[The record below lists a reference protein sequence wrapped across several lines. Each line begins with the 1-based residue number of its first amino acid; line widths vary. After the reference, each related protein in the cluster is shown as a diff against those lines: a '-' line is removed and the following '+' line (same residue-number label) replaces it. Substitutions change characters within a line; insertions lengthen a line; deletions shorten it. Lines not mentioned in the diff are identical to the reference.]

1 MRWIR
6 VRTFVA
12 ASAIISMAVIAGPAP
27 AHAAFPGENGR
38 IVFDT
43 VSVFWNG
50 TGPSNIYTVEPDGSD
65 LKRLTDVPDG
75 SAAWHPS
82 VSPSGGRI
90 VYVMSREGR
99 NDQVWIMHAD
109 GSHQHRLV
117 HEPAWSGS
125 GPSFT
130 AGGHRVL
137 YSRCGNY
144 VAFYFTCK
152 IVSVR
157 LDGSGLRTII
167 GGTWHPFDPVM
178 SPDGSKV
185 AYVSDAGGFEGRLWL
200 ADADGSNRSV
210 IGPTFVERLSWSPD
224 GSQLTFT
231 GGHRNGAGFTINV
244 DGTGLQKI
252 LPGSLFPAWSPDG
265 ASIVSH
271 GEGPNGFG
279 PLRITGTD
287 GSDPV
292 EIVDA
297 YLGVGFVDWGVAR

>member
-1 MRWIR
+1 MR
-6 VRTFVA
+6 RTRLK
-12 ASAIISMAVIAGPAP
+12 SIITAAVIVSMGVIAAPTPAQ
-27 AHAAFPGENGR
+27 AAFPGENGT
-38 IVFDT
+38 IIFDT

-50 TGPSNIYTVEPDGSD
+50 AGPSNIYAVDPDGAH
-65 LKRLTDVPDG
+65 LRQLTDVPDG
-75 SAAWHPS
+75 SGAWHPS
-82 VSPSGGRI
+82 VSPAADRI
-90 VYVMSREGR
+90 VYVMSRDGR
-99 NDQVWIMHAD
+99 NDQVWIMRAD

-117 HEPAWSGS
+117 HEPAWSGN
-125 GPSFT
+125 GPSFA

-157 LDGSGLRTII
+157 LDGSDRRTII

-178 SPDGSKV
+178 SPDGSTV
-185 AYVSDAGGFEGRLWL
+185 AYVSDAGGIEGRVWL
-200 ADADGSNRSV
+200 ADADGTNRSA
-210 IGPTFVERLSWSPD
+210 IGPTFTERLSWAPD
-224 GSQLTFT
+224 GSRLTFT
-231 GGHRNGAGFTINV
+231 GGHRNGGSFTMDA
-244 DGTGLQKI
+244 DGNDVNEI
-252 LPGSLFPAWSPDG
+252 LAGSLVSAWSPDG

-271 GEGPNGFG
+271 VEGPNGYG

-287 GSDPV
+287 GSDPL

>member
-1 MRWIR
+1 MRWTR
-6 VRTFVA
+6 LKSLATA
-12 ASAIISMAVIAGPAP
+12 ATIVSAGVIAAPIPAY
-27 AHAAFPGENGR
+27 AAFPGENGT

-50 TGPSNIYTVEPDGSD
+50 DGPSNIYAVDPDGSH
-65 LKRLTDVPDG
+65 LRQLTNVPDG
-75 SAAWHPS
+75 TGAWHPS
-82 VSPSGGRI
+82 VSPDGARI
-90 VYVMSREGR
+90 VYVMSRDGR
-99 NDQVWIMHAD
+99 NDQVWIMRAD
-109 GSHQHRLV
+109 GSHQHRLI
-117 HEPAWSGS
+117 HEPSWSGN

-130 AGGHRVL
+130 AGGHRVV

-144 VAFYFTCK
+144 VAFYWTCK
-152 IVSVR
+152 VVSVR

-178 SPDGSKV
+178 SPDGSMI
-185 AYVSDAGGFEGRLWL
+185 AYVSDAGGIEGRVWL
-200 ADADGSNRSV
+200 ADADGTNRSA
-210 IGPTFVERLSWSPD
+210 IGPAFVERLSWSPD
-224 GSQLTFT
+224 GSRLTFT
-231 GGHRNGAGFTINV
+231 GGHRNGAIFTMDA
-244 DGTGLQKI
+244 DGSDVNKI
-252 LPGSLFPAWSPDG
+252 LPGSLFSAWSPDG

-271 GEGPNGFG
+271 VEGPNGYG